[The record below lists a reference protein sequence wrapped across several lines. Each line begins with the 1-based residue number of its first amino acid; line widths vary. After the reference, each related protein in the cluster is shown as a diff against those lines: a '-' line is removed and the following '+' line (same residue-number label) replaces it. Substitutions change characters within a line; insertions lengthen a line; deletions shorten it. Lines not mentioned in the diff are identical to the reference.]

1 MGKLLVLSDA
11 HVRTMLLSLS
21 KETVQ
26 RIAARLSESLKD
38 YSSGD
43 AACAG
48 AATQQAPRTVRTR
61 PDGVVNLFMP
71 AMSSTAMA
79 SKLLGVPSATAA
91 PSSGTPQR
99 TAPRGAMLVLR
110 PDGDPLAVLGAEELT
125 AFRTALGALLLFP
138 RRKHVRNILVFG
150 AGKQA
155 IWHIRLALV
164 LRGSDVRSIT
174 VVNRSPARTT
184 AMLAELEKDDRSK
197 WLVHESLEIKAGAE
211 GLGPGSPAHGAEI
224 EELVEAADV
233 IFCTTPST
241 APLFGAEL
249 LTRSGKGRYVTA
261 IGSYKP
267 HMKEL
272 DPEVIRFATAGG
284 KPVFVDSREGA
295 LEESGEIIDAGIG
308 GGQLAEL
315 GELFG
320 GQTIGNDNASMESWL
335 KEGFL
340 LYKGV
345 GSGVMDVSVAE
356 MLVLLAHETASGVL
370 VDGF

>member
-11 HVRTMLLSLS
+11 HVRTMLLSLN
-21 KETVQ
+21 KEKVQ
-26 RIAARLSESLKD
+26 RTANRLSESLKD

-48 AATQQAPRTVRTR
+48 AAAQQAPRTVRTR
-61 PDGVVNLFMP
+61 SDGVVNLFMP

-79 SKLLGVPSATAA
+79 SKLLGVLSATTA
-91 PSSGTPQR
+91 PSSGAPQR
-99 TAPRGAMLVLR
+99 TVPRGAMLVLR
-110 PDGDPLAVLGAEELT
+110 PDGDPLAVFGAEELT

-155 IWHIRLALV
+155 IWHIRLALM
-164 LRGSDVRSIT
+164 LRGSTRG
-174 VVNRSPARTT
+174 
-184 AMLAELEKDDRSK
+184 K
-197 WLVHESLEIKAGAE
+197 
-211 GLGPGSPAHGAEI
+211 GLDPGSPAHGAKV

-249 LTRSGKGRYVTA
+249 LTRSAKG
-261 IGSYKP
+261 
-267 HMKEL
+267 L
-272 DPEVIRFATAGG
+272 DPEVIKFATAGG
-284 KPVFVDSREGA
+284 RSVFVDSREGA

-315 GELFG
+315 APLGEKY
-320 GQTIGNDNASMESWL
+320 QRKNWASTIFLAS
-335 KEGFL
+335 K
-340 LYKGV
+340 
-345 GSGVMDVSVAE
+345 
-356 MLVLLAHETASGVL
+356 
-370 VDGF
+370 

>member
-11 HVRTMLLSLS
+11 HVRTILLSLS

-26 RIAARLSESLKD
+26 RIATGLSKSLKD

-43 AACAG
+43 TTSAG
-48 AATQQAPRTVRTR
+48 AAAQQASRTVRTR

-79 SKLLGVPSATAA
+79 SKLLGVPSPSA
-91 PSSGTPQR
+91 PSPGSPQR

-110 PDGDPLAVLGAEELT
+110 PDGDPMAVLGAEELT
-125 AFRTALGALLLFP
+125 AFRTAMGALLLFP
-138 RRKHVRNILVFG
+138 RRKHVQNILVFG

-155 IWHIRLALV
+155 IWHIRIALM

-174 VVNRSPARTT
+174 VVNRSPARTA
-184 AMLAELEKDDRSK
+184 AMLAELQNDDQAK
-197 WLVHESLEIKAGAE
+197 WSVHESLEIKAGLE
-211 GLGPGSPAHGAEI
+211 GLEPGSPAHGAKM

-241 APLFGAEL
+241 APLFDAEL
-249 LTRSGKGRYVTA
+249 LTKSGKGRYITA

-272 DPEVIRFATAGG
+272 DPELMKFATTGG
-284 KPVFVDSREGA
+284 KLVFVDSREGA

-308 GGQLAEL
+308 GDQLIEL

-320 GQTIGNDNASMESWL
+320 GQIITSDDGSLESWL
-335 KEGFL
+335 EEGFL